1 MAMGRYR
8 HIVFDANADALP
20 ASFDLRLAI
29 WHRQPIAHVEARL
42 HGEHHARLQLHV
54 VLTEAIGP
62 HIVYI
67 KAKPV
72 AGAVHVE
79 VAVGPLLD
87 HPVKGSCQQP

>member
-1 MAMGRYR
+1 MAVAGHG

-20 ASFDLRLAI
+20 ARLDLRLAL

-62 HIVYI
+62 HIVNI
-67 KAKPV
+67 KAQPV

-79 VAVGPLLD
+79 MAVGPLLD
-87 HPVKGSCQQP
+87 HPIEGSRQQP